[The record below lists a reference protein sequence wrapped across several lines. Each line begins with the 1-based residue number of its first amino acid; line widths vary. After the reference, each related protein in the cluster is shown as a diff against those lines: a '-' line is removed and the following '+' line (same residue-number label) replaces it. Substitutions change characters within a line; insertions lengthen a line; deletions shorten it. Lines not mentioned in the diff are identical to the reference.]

1 MFIHFYDHVLNLCQ
15 MYYKT
20 YRLCATGDLPKGVL
34 LAHIFNVY
42 FSPQP
47 GEYNG
52 LIVHVCASFFSLCDI
67 HECSHGL

>member
-1 MFIHFYDHVLNLCQ
+1 

-52 LIVHVCASFFSLCDI
+52 LIVHVCASFFLQPM
-67 HECSHGL
+67 

>member
-1 MFIHFYDHVLNLCQ
+1 MYIMFIHFYDHVLNLCQ

-52 LIVHVCASFFSLCDI
+52 LIVHVCASFFLQPM
-67 HECSHGL
+67 